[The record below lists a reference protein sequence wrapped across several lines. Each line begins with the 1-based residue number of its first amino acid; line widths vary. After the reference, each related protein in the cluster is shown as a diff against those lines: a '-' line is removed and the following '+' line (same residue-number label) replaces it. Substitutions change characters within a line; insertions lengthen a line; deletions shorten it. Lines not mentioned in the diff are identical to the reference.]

1 RAVYTV
7 LGQKMPDFDG
17 KWLREA
23 SKAEKIFEEC
33 HKKGT
38 VLVAYHV
45 NLSTTVPLQEDQ
57 VKLALTHLYRK
68 VPCLRVCFGEREGT
82 LWFRE
87 ATNKN
92 VDFKVLP
99 ETEVNEV
106 MACLKSYQYNSD
118 TGPLWCARLVADT
131 SSGQCEQTTSMVD
144 NTSTGH
150 SGQASPHIPDDN
162 LVSLPHSYHL
172 FLGFHHGIIDGFSA
186 IKICGFTATLLNDVI
201 TGKPIN
207 DDQLGEFVSCKE
219 TMELVL
225 AKKALIKGDPLL
237 MKKWTDEANLR
248 KDKELF
254 FSRIYQKPE
263 GTEENCLALER
274 QLDTTT
280 TRKFL
285 NKCRAERVTVH
296 SAFTALADAAL
307 VELLAEKGVVQD
319 TYNIYNY
326 HAVSTRRYWKG
337 DVSKS
342 LGCHVSIIRMYTD
355 TPRNINEIFWD
366 FARSVHQELQS
377 KLTSGTALEEEA
389 FDLLK
394 SELKDTLKFVA
405 DSPTSFVSPDYYTT
419 NMGDVT
425 ALVTEEDNVRVTCIM
440 RSVSNRNTMCTC
452 SHIFHTFR
460 GRFLHLL
467 DYNTRFMS
475 TEIAENFC
483 NKIFDNLSKVIE

>member
-1 RAVYTV
+1 
-7 LGQKMPDFDG
+7 MPDFDG

-23 SKAEKIFEEC
+23 SKAEKMFEEC
-33 HKKGT
+33 NRSGIL
-38 VLVAYHV
+38 LVAYHV
-45 NLSTTVPLQEDQ
+45 NLSITVPLQEDQ

-68 VPCLRVCFGEREGT
+68 VPCLRVCFGEHEGT

-99 ETEVNEV
+99 ETEVHRV

-118 TGPLWCARLVADT
+118 TGPLWCTRLVADT
-131 SSGQCEQTTSMVD
+131 SSGQCEQTTSMED
-144 NTSTGH
+144 NISSGH

-162 LVSLPHSYHL
+162 LVSFPHSYHL
-172 FLGFHHGIIDGFSA
+172 FLGFHHSIVDGFSA

-207 DDQLGEFVSCKE
+207 DDQLGEFVSREE

-225 AKKALIKGDPLL
+225 AKKALIEADPLL

-254 FSRIYQKPE
+254 FSRIYQIPE
-263 GTEENCLALER
+263 GTEVKSLTLER
-274 QLDTTT
+274 QLDKTTT
-280 TRKFL
+280 SRFL
-285 NKCRAERVTVH
+285 KKCRAERVTIH

-319 TYNIYNY
+319 IYNIYNY
-326 HAVSTRRYWKG
+326 HSVSMRRYWKG

-342 LGCHVSIIRMYTD
+342 LGCHVSIMKMYTD

-377 KLTSGTALEEEA
+377 KLTSGMALEEEA

-394 SELKDTLKFVA
+394 SDSIDNFESVSNIPTGFVL
-405 DSPTSFVSPDYYTT
+405 PDYNTT

-425 ALVTEEDNVRVTCIM
+425 ALVTEGTDHIRVTRVM
-440 RSVSNRNTMCTC
+440 RSISNTAFACT
-452 SHIFHTFR
+452 HVFHTFR
-460 GRFLHLL
+460 GRFLYLL
-467 DYNTRFMS
+467 DYSTKHLS
-475 TEIAENFC
+475 TEIAESFC
-483 NKIFDNLSKVIE
+483 NKIFDNLLNVIQDCI

>member
-1 RAVYTV
+1 
-7 LGQKMPDFDG
+7 MSDFDG

-23 SKAEKIFEEC
+23 SKVEKIFEEC
-33 HKKGT
+33 HKRGI
-38 VLVAYHV
+38 LLIAYHV
-45 NLSTTVPLQEDQ
+45 SLSTRVPLQEDQ
-57 VKLALTHLYRK
+57 VRLALKHLYRK

-87 ATNKN
+87 ATNNN

-118 TGPLWCARLVADT
+118 TGPLWCTRLVADT

-144 NTSTGH
+144 NISSGH

-162 LVSLPHSYHL
+162 LVSFPHSYHL
-172 FLGFHHGIIDGFSA
+172 FLGFHHSIVDGFSA
-186 IKICGFTATLLNDVI
+186 MKICGFTVTLLNDVI

-207 DDQLGEFVSCKE
+207 DDQLGEFVSREE

-225 AKKALIKGDPLL
+225 AKKALIEADPLL
-237 MKKWTDEANLR
+237 MKKLTDEANLR

-254 FSRIYQKPE
+254 FSRIYQIPE
-263 GTEENCLALER
+263 GIEVKSLILER

-307 VELLAEKGVVQD
+307 VELMAEKDAVQD

-326 HAVSTRRYWKG
+326 HSVNMRRYWKG

-342 LGCHVSIIRMYTD
+342 LGCHVSVIFMNTH

-377 KLTSGTALEEEA
+377 KLKSGSALEEEA

-394 SELKDTLKFVA
+394 SDSMDTFEAIA
-405 DSPTSFVSPDYYTT
+405 DSPSGLVLPDYNTT

-425 ALVTEEDNVRVTCIM
+425 ALVTEGTDHIRVTRVI
-440 RSVSNRNTMCTC
+440 RSISNTVLACT
-452 SHIFHTFR
+452 HVFHTFR
-460 GRFLHLL
+460 GRFLYLL
-467 DYNTRFMS
+467 DYSTRHLS
-475 TEIAENFC
+475 TEIAESFC
-483 NKIFDNLSKVIE
+483 NKIFDNLLNVIQDCI